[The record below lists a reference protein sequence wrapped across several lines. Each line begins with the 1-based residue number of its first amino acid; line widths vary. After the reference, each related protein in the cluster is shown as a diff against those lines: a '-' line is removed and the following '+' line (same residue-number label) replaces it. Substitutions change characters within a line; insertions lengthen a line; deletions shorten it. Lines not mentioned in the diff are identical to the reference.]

1 MYSIYQHS
9 KVRHIIESDPVT
21 KIPIP
26 IVPVKG
32 KGQKHKKVVIFL
44 KEKME
49 FVARKDEYKN
59 ILIWLKSINSVL
71 IHPFVLTLRYKDNF

>member
-1 MYSIYQHS
+1 M
-9 KVRHIIESDPVT
+9 T
-21 KIPIP
+21 KIP
-26 IVPVKG
+26 IVPVKD

-59 ILIWLKSINSVL
+59 ILIWLNSIY
-71 IHPFVLTLRYKDNF
+71 PFVLILRYKDNF